1 MSIEVSTITPCYK
14 MKDYIEIFLE
24 RLPRQTFFNRMEVV
38 LDHNEPEKREVELV
52 RKFQKKYPGRLQ
64 HIIVKKVDPIGTSM
78 NRCIHNAKGK
88 FLTIWNVDDLRTN
101 NSIELQYNQLNRD
114 KKVGF
119 AYGNYTIVKEF
130 GSTTGKFIDHK
141 NFNKHELT
149 KSMILG
155 PFFMFKK
162 NLCKRIGFFD
172 EQLLQGADFD
182 FAIRLALASKGR
194 IVYENLGY
202 YLNAQ
207 KGLSTKKNSLQPIE
221 ASVIYMRYGVFSK
234 IRKDLIPYIM
244 KYDLKN
250 FIFNNKKYLIE
261 KYIPYYNNFILK
273 KVEDYKKKNQH
284 FIKNFLGF

>member
-1 MSIEVSTITPCYK
+1 MSVEVSAITPCYK

-38 LDHNEPEKREVELV
+38 LDHNEPERGEVELV

-64 HIIVKKVDPIGTSM
+64 HIIIKKVDPIGRSM

-101 NSIELQYNQLNRD
+101 NSIELQYNQIKRD
-114 KKVGF
+114 TKVGF
-119 AYGNYTIVKEF
+119 VYGNYTIVKEF
-130 GSTTGKFIDHK
+130 GSSSGKFIDHK

-182 FAIRLALASKGR
+182 FAIRLALASKGKM
-194 IVYENLGY
+194 VLENLGY

-207 KGLSTKKNSLQPIE
+207 KGLSTKPNSLQPIE
-221 ASVIYMRYGVFSK
+221 KDLICMRYGIFEK
-234 IRKDLIPYIM
+234 IENKNVPFFMNYEIKSFLNKKKFTPI
-244 KYDLKN
+244 KKFFKNYDL
-250 FIFNNKKYLIE
+250 FIKKKIYE
-261 KYIPYYNNFILK
+261 
-273 KVEDYKKKNQH
+273 YKKK
-284 FIKNFLGF
+284 

>member
-1 MSIEVSTITPCYK
+1 
-14 MKDYIEIFLE
+14 MKDYIEIFLD

-38 LDHNEPEKREVELV
+38 LDHNEPEKREIELV
-52 RKFQKKYPGRLQ
+52 KKFQKKYPGRLK
-64 HIIVKKVDPIGTSM
+64 HIIIKKVDPIGVSM
-78 NRCIHNAKGK
+78 NRCIYRAKGK
-88 FLTIWNVDDLRTN
+88 FLTIWNVDDLRTD
-101 NSIELQYNQLNRD
+101 NSIELQYNQIKLNENI
-114 KKVGF
+114 GF
-119 AYGNYTIVKEF
+119 IYGNYTVVKEF
-130 GSTTGKFIDHK
+130 GSSQGKFIDHK
-141 NFNKHELT
+141 NFDKSELT

-207 KGLSTKKNSLQPIE
+207 KGLSTKKNSLQPTE

-261 KYIPYYNNFILK
+261 KFIPYYNSFILK
-273 KVEDYKKKNQH
+273 KVEDYKKKDRH
-284 FIKNFLGF
+284 FIKNFLDF

>member
-14 MKDYIEIFLE
+14 MNDYIEIFLE

-38 LDHNEPEKREVELV
+38 LDHNEPEKREIELV
-52 RKFQKKYPGRLQ
+52 SKFQKKYPGRLQ
-64 HIIVKKVDPIGTSM
+64 HIIVKKVDPIGSSM

-88 FLTIWNVDDLRTN
+88 FLTIWNVDDLRTD
-101 NSIELQYNQLNRD
+101 NSIQLQYNQIKKS

-119 AYGNYTIVKEF
+119 VYGNYIIVKEF
-130 GSTTGKFIDHK
+130 GSIKGEFIDHK
-141 NFNKHELT
+141 KFDKSELT

-194 IVYENLGY
+194 KVYKNLGY

-207 KGLSTKKNSLQPIE
+207 KGLSTKPNSLQPIE
-221 ASVIYMRYGVFSK
+221 KDLICMRYGIFEK
-234 IRKDLIPYIM
+234 IENKNIPYFMNYEI
-244 KYDLKN
+244 KSFLNDKKFVPIKKFYKNYDL
-250 FIFNNKKYLIE
+250 FI
-261 KYIPYYNNFILK
+261 
-273 KVEDYKKKNQH
+273 KKKIYNY
-284 FIKNFLGF
+284 KNK

>member
-24 RLPRQTFFNRMEVV
+24 RLSRQTFFNRMEVV
-38 LDHNEPEKREVELV
+38 LDHNEPEKGEVELV
-52 RKFQKKYPGRLQ
+52 RKFQKRYPGRLK

-88 FLTIWNVDDLRTN
+88 FLTIWNVDDLRTD
-101 NSIELQYNQLNRD
+101 NSIEVQYNQIKRNE
-114 KKVGF
+114 KIGF
-119 AYGNYTIVKEF
+119 VYGNYTIVKEF
-130 GSTTGKFIDHK
+130 GSSQGKFIDHK
-141 NFNKHELT
+141 NFDKSELT

-162 NLCKRIGFFD
+162 SLCKKIGFFD

-182 FAIRLALASKGR
+182 FAIRLALASNGR

-207 KGLSTKKNSLQPIE
+207 KGLSTKPNSLQPIE
-221 ASVIYMRYGVFSK
+221 KDLVCMRYGIFEK
-234 IRKDLIPYIM
+234 IERKNIPYFMNYEI
-244 KYDLKN
+244 KSFL
-250 FIFNNKKYLIE
+250 NNKKFLPIKKFYKNYDL
-261 KYIPYYNNFILK
+261 FI
-273 KVEDYKKKNQH
+273 KKK
-284 FIKNFLGF
+284 IYEYKNKWKIF